1 MIRVIVGNKGSGK
14 TARLVDELNE
24 HAAQDNNV
32 VCIESGRRLDGSV
45 NFKIR
50 LVDMTEYPTRGY
62 RELLSFIGG
71 LYAKDYDLGCVY
83 IDSIYKVAGTADI
96 EALSAFLSDLEPF
109 TEKTGI
115 DVIVVLS
122 EDPNQLPAGIRRFC
136 Q

>member
-1 MIRVIVGNKGSGK
+1 MIRVIVGSKGSGK

-24 HAAQDNNV
+24 HAAQDSNV

-50 LVDMTEYPTRGY
+50 LVDITEYPTQGY

-83 IDSIYKVAGTADI
+83 IDSIYKVAGTSSL
-96 EALSAFLSDLEPF
+96 EELSAFLSDLEPF
-109 TEKTGI
+109 SEKTGV

-122 EDPNQLPAGIRRFC
+122 EDPNLLPPGVRRFS